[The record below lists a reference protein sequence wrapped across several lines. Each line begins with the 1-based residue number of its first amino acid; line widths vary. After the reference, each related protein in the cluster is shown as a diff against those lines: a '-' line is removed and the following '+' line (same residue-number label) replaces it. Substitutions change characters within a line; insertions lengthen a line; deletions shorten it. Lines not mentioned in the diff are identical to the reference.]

1 MLILG
6 AGAMSVGCGVEGSH
20 EEPGLGEAGGPGV
33 GGVHKAAFRPRPFHE
48 PYRSFHLLIT
58 VVSQWESEAIKIS
71 KTFKIL

>member
-33 GGVHKAAFRPRPFHE
+33 GGVHKAAFRPRPWPHTALD
-48 PYRSFHLLIT
+48 PL
-58 VVSQWESEAIKIS
+58 
-71 KTFKIL
+71 

>member
-1 MLILG
+1 MALRILQRKTTLKVNG
-6 AGAMSVGCGVEGSH
+6 KRMVETVFSAPGTEEKGQSKHICYGVES
-20 EEPGLGEAGGPGV
+20 
-33 GGVHKAAFRPRPFHE
+33 HE